1 MYFVVI
7 LTESLHLVK
16 YGERTKK
23 KKKECLDVYREG
35 KSLMSMALILFL
47 ISTKNILMFI

>member
-23 KKKECLDVYREG
+23 KKKNVWMFTEKG
-35 KSLMSMALILFL
+35 KVLCPWH
-47 ISTKNILMFI
+47 

>member
-7 LTESLHLVK
+7 LTESLHFVK

-23 KKKECLDVYREG
+23 KKKKNVWMFTEKG
-35 KSLMSMALILFL
+35 KVLCPWH
-47 ISTKNILMFI
+47 

>member
-16 YGERTKK
+16 YGERTK

>member
-7 LTESLHLVK
+7 LTESLHFVK

-23 KKKECLDVYREG
+23 KKNVWMFTEKG
-35 KSLMSMALILFL
+35 KVLCPWH
-47 ISTKNILMFI
+47 